1 MSHQHQHHRQD
12 HAEGSG
18 RTGDYDPRDVD
29 PSIAV
34 LNVRGGEDRNKAH
47 HDVEDDDGHFDAHH
61 LEDDELDHEDQEHG
75 HDDRGHDDDE
85 DDDRGTSHGPPI
97 SSTSSTG
104 RNNKSGRSGSTA
116 GGVKRK
122 KKDEHE
128 VIVDPEAGIASRHPP
143 PPPFDHAIHV
153 GADLVAIFSCFFFSF
168 DTSSSLPYHDW
179 HTTSKSDFGIRRLQL
194 LRGESRGR
202 KKDDTL
208 PPSRES
214 ALVLLRRRRHRHPR
228 GER

>member
-34 LNVRGGEDRNKAH
+34 LNVRGGEDRNKAR

-104 RNNKSGRSGSTA
+104 RNNKAGRSGSTA
-116 GGVKRK
+116 AGVKRK

-128 VIVDPEAGIASRHPP
+128 VIVDPEAGIASRHS
-143 PPPFDHAIHV
+143 PPFDHAIHV
-153 GADLVAIFSCFFFSF
+153 GADLVAIFLVFFLLL
-168 DTSSSLPYHDW
+168 THPHLAVPRLTH
-179 HTTSKSDFGIRRLQL
+179 HLESDFGIRRLQL

-214 ALVLLRRRRHRHPR
+214 ALVLHRRHR